1 MPAAKSRRTPLLIL
15 AAAITWWIT
24 LGLMAALTSNPSVLN
39 ITQILESRLII
50 EAREAS
56 GGDTVEV
63 IQVYAADRLEPPSAT
78 LKITNLSDVLDTL
91 RSNASCLMPLSP
103 DGEGRW
109 RVSGWR
115 FVDKGQKNSTA
126 VIYPAT
132 PTTRTRL
139 KQILEQA
146 KRQILDR
153 PIKLD
158 RHFVQMSRSLTN

>member
-15 AAAITWWIT
+15 AAASTWWIT
-24 LGLMAALTSNPSVLN
+24 LGLLAALTSNPSVLN

-78 LKITNLSDVLDTL
+78 LEITNLSDVLDTL
-91 RSNASCLMPLSP
+91 RSNPSCLMPLSP

-115 FVDKGQKNSTA
+115 FVDKGQKISTA

-146 KRQILDR
+146 KRNVLER
-153 PIKLD
+153 PIEPE
-158 RHFVQMSRSLTN
+158 RHFVQVSIR